1 MKNFFYSLL
10 LSIVNILFPILSFPY
25 ASRILGP
32 EGIGKAQFVFSF
44 AQYFALFA
52 ALGIPIYGVKEIAR
66 YRDDPQKRAAVFAE
80 LSIIFGISSI
90 LVFAVYAG
98 VLYSFPYFAN
108 DRKMYLAA
116 GMLVLLGFSYTDWYY
131 SGIEAF
137 RTITLRSI
145 VIKLMSLVFLYV
157 FVQTP
162 EDLHHYL
169 YILVFSVLGNQ
180 VYSFIAISSTNRFSK
195 TGLELKKHLKPL
207 MYIFGATL
215 ASSIY
220 TVWDTVLLGFLSNT
234 RAVGYYTASVKIV
247 KILLPFVTV
256 MGTILIP
263 TLSKYFAGQQTG
275 EAKKLLDQSFHYLV
289 FFSLPVATGIIA
301 LAPEFMYIFSGE
313 SFVAASVSM
322 QILALLPILVGFGHF
337 FSFQILIP
345 SGRNREIFISM
356 LGGLAASALLNFL
369 LVPCFADRGAAIAT
383 VVTELIVT
391 GAYCYFVQKHFAFR
405 YHWRFALQSLLAS
418 LLFFPLILLL
428 RKLPLQMPVFTAL
441 SVLISALVYVIM
453 HLFVFKNHFLY
464 NFIRPI
470 RNRFRI

>member
-66 YRDDPQKRAAVFAE
+66 HRDDPQKRASVFAE
-80 LSIIFGISSI
+80 LSILFGISSL
-90 LVFAVYAG
+90 LVFAVYVG
-98 VLYSFPYFAN
+98 VLYGFSYFAT
-108 DRKMYLAA
+108 DRLMYLAA
-116 GMLVLLGFSYTDWYY
+116 GMLVLLGFSYSDWYY

-145 VIKLMSLVFLYV
+145 AIKLISLVLLYA
-157 FVQTP
+157 FVRTP

-180 VYSFIAISSTNRFSK
+180 VYSFIAISRHNRFSK
-195 TGLELKKHLKPL
+195 TNLELKRHLKPL
-207 MYIFGATL
+207 FYIFGATL

-234 RAVGYYTASVKIV
+234 RAVGFYTASVKIV

-263 TLSKYFAGQQTG
+263 SLSKHFAGQQTA

-289 FFSLPVATGIIA
+289 FFSIPVATGIIA
-301 LAPEFMYIFSGE
+301 LAPELMYIFSGE
-313 SFVAASVSM
+313 AFVAASLSM
-322 QILALLPILVGFGHF
+322 QILALLPLLVGFGHF

-345 SGRNREIFISM
+345 SGRNKEIFISM
-356 LGGLAASALLNFL
+356 LAGLVASALLNFA
-369 LVPCFADRGAAIAT
+369 LVPYYADRGAAIAT

-391 GAYCYFVQKHFAFR
+391 ITYCYFVQKHFAFR
-405 YHWRFALQSLLAS
+405 YHWQFAIQSLFAS

-428 RKLPLQMPVFTAL
+428 RQLHLPLPVFTAL
-441 SVLISALVYVIM
+441 SILISTLFYILL
-453 HLFVFKNHFLY
+453 HLFVFKNQFLY
-464 NFIRPI
+464 NFIQPI